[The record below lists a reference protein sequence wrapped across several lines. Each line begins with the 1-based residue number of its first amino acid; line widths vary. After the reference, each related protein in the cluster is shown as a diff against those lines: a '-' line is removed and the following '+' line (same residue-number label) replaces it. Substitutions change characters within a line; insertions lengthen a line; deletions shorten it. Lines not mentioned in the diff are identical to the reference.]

1 MPQKILAPLD
11 GSSLSKAVLPHI
23 VAFTRINGNEVT
35 LLRILENNRTRLP
48 QLDPVDWHLAKI
60 QATTDLEETAAQL
73 RTHDLILRTEVLEG
87 PAAERIIEYA
97 HKHEYD
103 LIALSTHGESGLSG
117 WTVSSVAQKVIERS
131 HKSILLTPAYHASA
145 VSAQVGEV
153 AGERYRRILVPLDGS
168 PRAEWVLA
176 KASALA
182 RYHEAELILV
192 HVVTPPHLMQRMPL
206 TDEDQALIRS
216 VVMRNR
222 HEAEHYFDQLRTRWS
237 PMPTTHVL
245 EGEHVAVALHEFVAQ
260 AQIDLV
266 ILSAHGDVYEDK
278 RPYGNLAAS
287 LMTYG
292 AVPVLVFQ
300 DLADHEI
307 EPTPAELALHT
318 SEFNSQKRLNSPQ
331 LTAA

>member
-11 GSSLSKAVLPHI
+11 GSSLSKAVLSHI

-35 LLRILENNRTRLP
+35 LLRILESNRTLMP

-60 QATTDLEETAAQL
+60 QAKTDLEETAAQL
-73 RTHDLILRTEVLEG
+73 RAHKLVLQTEVLEG

-97 HKHEYD
+97 HKHNYD

-131 HKSILLTPAYHASA
+131 RKSILLAPAYRTSA
-145 VSAQVGEV
+145 ALTQSRELV
-153 AGERYRRILVPLDGS
+153 GERYRRILVPLDGS
-168 PRAEWVLA
+168 PRAECVLA

-182 RYHEAELILV
+182 RYHDAELILV
-192 HVVTPPHLMQRMPL
+192 HVVAPPHLIQRMPL
-206 TDEDQALIRS
+206 TDEDQTLIRS
-216 VVMRNR
+216 VMTRNR
-222 HEAEHYFDQLRTRWS
+222 QEAERYFEQLRARWS
-237 PMPTTHVL
+237 PSITTHVL
-245 EGEHVAVALHEFVAQ
+245 EGDHVAATLHEFVKQ
-260 AQIDLV
+260 AEIDLV
-266 ILSAHGDVYEDK
+266 VLAAHGDVYEAK
-278 RPYGNLAAS
+278 WPYGHLANS

-292 AVPVLVFQ
+292 AVPLLVFQ

-307 EPTPAELALHT
+307 QPTPAELALQNSDFT
-318 SEFNSQKRLNSPQ
+318 SQHRLLSSQ